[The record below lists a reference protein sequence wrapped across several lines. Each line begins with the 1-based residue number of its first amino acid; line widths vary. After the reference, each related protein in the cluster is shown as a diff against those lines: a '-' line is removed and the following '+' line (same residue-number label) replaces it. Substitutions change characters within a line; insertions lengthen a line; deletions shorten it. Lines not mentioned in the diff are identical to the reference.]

1 MCRRREKGLKEQLQ
15 WQRSVRSRK
24 IWPAISGEKIDRDE
38 QSGAL
43 LGFGFLHG

>member
-1 MCRRREKGLKEQLQ
+1 MKEQPQ

-43 LGFGFLHG
+43 LGFGLLHG